1 MPEALGVLDA
11 DRERPHPHPETFQVH
26 VAYNGIEKEFEVNR
40 NQPVHVLLT
49 QAIATFGVTN
59 QPHILSLFN
68 AAGVEL
74 PDAGK
79 LGEVGVRPGD
89 HLLLR
94 PGAVK
99 GGSL

>member
-1 MPEALGVLDA
+1 MPDVLEELDI
-11 DRERPHPHPETFQVH
+11 DRETPHPTPEKFQVH
-26 VAYNGIEKEFEVNR
+26 IAYNGIEKEFEVNR
-40 NQPVHVLLT
+40 NQPVHVLLNHS
-49 QAIATFGVTN
+49 IAAFGVSN

-74 PDAGK
+74 PDAAK
-79 LGEVGVRPGD
+79 LGEVGVSPGD

-99 GGSL
+99 GGSV

>member
-1 MPEALGVLDA
+1 MPEALEVPDI
-11 DRERPHPHPETFQVH
+11 DREGSHLSPEKLQVH

-40 NQPVHVLLT
+40 NQPVHVLLNHS
-49 QAIATFGVTN
+49 IAAFSVSN

-74 PDAGK
+74 PDAAK

-99 GGSL
+99 GGSV